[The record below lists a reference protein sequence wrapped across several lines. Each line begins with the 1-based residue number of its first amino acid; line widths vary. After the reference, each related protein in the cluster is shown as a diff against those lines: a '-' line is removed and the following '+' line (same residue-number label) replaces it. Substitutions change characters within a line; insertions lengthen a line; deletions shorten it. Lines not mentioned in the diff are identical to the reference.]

1 MLFRT
6 SVRIFNGVEGIKMQN
21 AILNNQ
27 ITSVKSL
34 KNLLSGIKAIMPI
47 DKKDQ
52 LDAET
57 IIDRLNLALSFDKT
71 VKLQIN
77 AELNSDR
84 VVNYTGKML
93 QTSNGNLLIQSS
105 HKDLSRIIPS
115 EIRFLEL
122 I

>member
-1 MLFRT
+1 M
-6 SVRIFNGVEGIKMQN
+6 
-21 AILNNQ
+21 NNQ